1 MFSGLK
7 NIVKIAD
14 LRNKVL
20 FTFAM
25 IGLYLFGTNI
35 PGPGV
40 NYHVVQNLL
49 STAKTSG
56 GILSFLN
63 LLTGSGL
70 SRMAVFGLG
79 IMPYITSTII
89 VQLLG
94 VVIPKFEEWRD
105 QGAVGQK
112 KLTQASR
119 YLTIALAIMQ
129 ATGLAFLFHGGGG
142 GLFGTG
148 NKYDFIPDFSA
159 PRVIFLVLTMT
170 AGTAVV
176 MWLAELITQR
186 GIGQGMSILIFA
198 SVLASIPGYGASVL
212 SQGGKLKL
220 FIIILVAIA
229 ILTAIVFVEQGQ
241 RRIPVT
247 YAKRIQ
253 GRKMYGGQTNFIPMK
268 VNQAGVV
275 PIIFASSILYFP
287 ALLSNIIHFGAFQR
301 FVQNDLLKPTSGV
314 YIALY
319 GIFILLFAFFY
330 VSIVFDPHQQAD
342 IIKKQGGFI
351 PGIRP
356 GVQTERYLA
365 KTLNR
370 ITGFGAVFLTFVAL
384 LPSIIFAAW
393 GITGYP
399 YAGTTLLIAVGVLM
413 DTLRQIDSQLAMRNY
428 EGFLKQ

>member
-1 MFSGLK
+1 MLSSLK
-7 NIVKIAD
+7 NVFKIAD
-14 LRNKVL
+14 LRYKVL
-20 FTFAM
+20 FTLLIIA
-25 IGLYLFGTNI
+25 LYLFGTNI

-40 NYHVVQNLL
+40 DYKVVQNLL
-49 STAKTSG
+49 SNAKSQG

-79 IMPYITSTII
+79 IMPYITATII
-89 VQLLG
+89 IQLLG

-119 YLTIALAIMQ
+119 YLTIALAVMQ
-129 ATGLAFLFHGGGG
+129 STGLAFLFHGGGG

-148 NKYDFIPDFSA
+148 ANDNFIPDFTA
-159 PRVIFLVLTMT
+159 PRVLFLVLSMT
-170 AGTAVV
+170 AGTAMV

-198 SVLASIPGYGASVL
+198 SVLASIPGYGSAVL
-212 SQGGKLKL
+212 AEGGKFKL
-220 FIIILVAIA
+220 GFIIVVAAAILVAI
-229 ILTAIVFVEQGQ
+229 VYVEQGQ

-247 YAKRIQ
+247 FAKRVQ
-253 GRKMYGGQTNFIPMK
+253 GRRMYGGQSTYIPMK

-275 PIIFASSILYFP
+275 PIIFASSVLYFP
-287 ALLSNIIHFGAFQR
+287 ALLSNIVHWKPFQN
-301 FVQNDLLKPTSGV
+301 FVQRDLLQPTNGV

-319 GIFILLFAFFY
+319 ALFILLFAFFY

-342 IIKKQGGFI
+342 IIRKQGGYI

-356 GVQTERYLA
+356 GPPTERYLA
-365 KTLNR
+365 KALNR
-370 ITGFGAVFLTFVAL
+370 ITVFGAVFLMIVAV
-384 LPSIIFAAW
+384 LPSIIFSFW
-393 GITGYP
+393 GIRGYP

-413 DTLRQIDSQLAMRNY
+413 ETLRQIDSQLAMRNY

>member
-1 MFSGLK
+1 MISGLK
-7 NIVKIAD
+7 NVVKISD
-14 LRNKVL
+14 LRNKII
-20 FTFAM
+20 FTMAI
-25 IGLYLFGTNI
+25 IGVYLFGTNV

-94 VVIPKFEEWRD
+94 VVIPKFAEWRE

-142 GLFGTG
+142 GLFGSGT
-148 NKYDFIPDFSA
+148 KYDFIPDFSA

-176 MWLAELITQR
+176 MWLAELVTQR

-198 SVLASIPGYGASVL
+198 SVLTSIPGYGSSVL
-212 SQGGKLKL
+212 SQGGKVKL
-220 FIIILVAIA
+220 FVIILVAIA
-229 ILTAIVFVEQGQ
+229 LLVAIVFVEQGQ

-253 GRKMYGGQTNFIPMK
+253 GNKMYGGQSIYIPMK

-287 ALLSNIIHFGAFQR
+287 ALLSNIIHISGFQS

-314 YIALY
+314 YVILY
-319 GIFILLFAFFY
+319 AFFILAFAFFY
-330 VSIVFDPHQQAD
+330 ASIAFDTQQYAD
-342 IIKKQGGFI
+342 SIKKQGGFI

-356 GVQTERYLA
+356 GPPTERYLA

-370 ITGFGAVFLTFVAL
+370 ITGFGAVFLMVVAVV
-384 LPSIIFAAW
+384 PSIIFFFW

-399 YAGTTLLIAVGVLM
+399 YMGTTLLIGVGVFM
-413 DTLRQIDSQLAMRNY
+413 ETLRQIDSQLAMRNY